1 MLLKKQ
7 QVWREEGWQFCS
19 SLPSMCSRQGHDS
32 TKCLFKREFIH
43 LFLYVYIY
51 VFLLTQVNHRKCQTK
66 QDPIYPQYLCFSCN
80 QKAVKL
86 FVMYSIFLLFS
97 FQLKYFMFCNNF
109 SPHIIDVMLCWN
121 NECGYF
127 YKYPDGYYDI
137 HDTLNI
143 FKFVPLEVFLI
154 KYVYKKLNRG
164 NKNPSICI
172 FVSYATLLI

>member
-1 MLLKKQ
+1 MTLQSVYLK
-7 QVWREEGWQFCS
+7 EN
-19 SLPSMCSRQGHDS
+19 L
-32 TKCLFKREFIH
+32 
-43 LFLYVYIY
+43 YIY
-51 VFLLTQVNHRKCQTK
+51 SFMYIYMFFFSPRWITGNARQNKTLSIHNTCVFHVIKRLWNC
-66 QDPIYPQYLCFSCN
+66 
-80 QKAVKL
+80 
-86 FVMYSIFLLFS
+86 LFS